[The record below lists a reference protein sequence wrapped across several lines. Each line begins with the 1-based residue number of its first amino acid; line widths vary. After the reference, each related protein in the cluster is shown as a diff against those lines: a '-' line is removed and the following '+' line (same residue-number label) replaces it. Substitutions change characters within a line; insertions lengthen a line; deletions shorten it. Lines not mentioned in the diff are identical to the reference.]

1 MLAGVYRECLELSCR
16 ERLGPSL
23 VQIIK
28 SRGVVRCL
36 LFSCYSVLKS
46 RGVPPQSKNRTSKVG
61 RSTPASILFSKQNK
75 RRIGEIVVQNLPKA
89 AARFGAE
96 TDPVSLAGA
105 FQDHL
110 PTFAGSE
117 IVAGHGIPAF
127 AKTRNAFEMIGMRRG
142 L

>member
-1 MLAGVYRECLELSCR
+1 MLAGGYRECLELSCR

-46 RGVPPQSKNRTSKVG
+46 RRVPPQSKNRTSKVG

-89 AARFGAE
+89 AARFGHGRSAPLPE

-105 FQDHL
+105 SQHPSPPLSPRSD
-110 PTFAGSE
+110 
-117 IVAGHGIPAF
+117 I
-127 AKTRNAFEMIGMRRG
+127 
-142 L
+142 

>member
-75 RRIGEIVVQNLPKA
+75 RRIGEIVVQNLPPASGQRPIPCPWPAPSKITCPPS
-89 AARFGAE
+89 REVKLLLG
-96 TDPVSLAGA
+96 TA
-105 FQDHL
+105 FQPSPKL
-110 PTFAGSE
+110 
-117 IVAGHGIPAF
+117 
-127 AKTRNAFEMIGMRRG
+127 KMR
-142 L
+142 LK